1 MGFGLEHQQDI
12 EASIAQGDLRL
23 LVRLLAVH
31 AAREFVASCLTDQ
44 PGDAHAQTPQNSPD
58 EL

>member
-1 MGFGLEHQQDI
+1 MGFGLEHQQ
-12 EASIAQGDLRL
+12 ETEGVLQGDLRL

-44 PGDAHAQTPQNSPD
+44 PGEAHAQTPYNPPD
-58 EL
+58 EP

>member
-1 MGFGLEHQQDI
+1 MRRASAKQDI
-12 EASIAQGDLRL
+12 ETSVAQGDLRL

-44 PGDAHAQTPQNSPD
+44 PGEAHAQRPQNPPD

>member
-1 MGFGLEHQQDI
+1 MGFGLEHQQ
-12 EASIAQGDLRL
+12 ETEGIAQGDLRL

-44 PGDAHAQTPQNSPD
+44 PGDAHAQTPYNPPD
-58 EL
+58 EP